1 MEKLSNEETVYT
13 YDELKDLYT
22 FFKNLEPL
30 TSFEEYLDSYN
41 GIWFVMIPGMIYT
54 NSQICITG
62 QDVTK
67 FLCMHAAI
75 NFKYISMHLLTGA
88 KKDRILTS
96 LNIQKKLEN
105 II

>member
-1 MEKLSNEETVYT
+1 MKKLSNEEIVYT
-13 YDELKDLYT
+13 YDELIDLYN

-30 TSFEEYLDSYN
+30 TSIEEYLDSYN
-41 GIWFVMIPGMIYT
+41 GIWFVMISKT
-54 NSQICITG
+54 LDSQFCVTG
-62 QDVTK
+62 HDVTK